1 MSSQRSR
8 PRGPNRSTEAGG
20 HGEELHLWEDVKKL
34 LPSALNALNDS
45 SANVL
50 AIRDQDKIMAEKKDK
65 GSEFTTSLLFYVH
78 SYTDDDNSK
87 PLWWRTTAS

>member
-34 LPSALNALNDS
+34 LPSALNAFNDS
-45 SANVL
+45 SSNVL

-87 PLWWRTTAS
+87 PL